1 MISRHWHG
9 LAHAAH
15 ADEYVQHLRSDTL
28 PKLSK
33 IPGFI
38 SASILRR
45 NMTQGVEF
53 VVVTNWESIG
63 AIEQFSGKDP
73 ELAVVPTEVH
83 EMMLDYDRRARHY
96 EVLRITSER

>member
-1 MISRHWHG
+1 MISRHWRG
-9 LAHAAH
+9 LAHPAR
-15 ADEYVQHLRSDTL
+15 ADEYVHHLHSDTL

-33 IPGFI
+33 IPDFI

-53 VVVTNWESIG
+53 LVVTNWESIG
-63 AIEQFSGKDP
+63 AIEQFSGRDP

-83 EMMLDYDRRARHY
+83 GMMLDYDRRTRHY
-96 EVLRITSER
+96 EVLPLTSGK

>member
-1 MISRHWHG
+1 MISRHWRG
-9 LAHAAH
+9 LANPAR

-28 PKLSK
+28 PKLSN

-45 NMTQGVEF
+45 NITQGVEF
-53 VVVTNWESIG
+53 LVVTNWESIG
-63 AIEQFSGKDP
+63 AIEQFSGRDP
-73 ELAVVPTEVH
+73 EVAIVPAEVR

-96 EVLRITSER
+96 EVLALTSQ